1 MLIVVEAVC
10 VVWLA
15 DTKPLD
21 SGDPLMRVGKSL
33 EPGAGWGL
41 PLGLNPYNRGIVPN
55 GPSSPGLLCLMALN

>member
-21 SGDPLMRVGKSL
+21 SGDPLMRVDKSL
-33 EPGAGWGL
+33 EPGAGWGA
-41 PLGLNPYNRGIVPN
+41 
-55 GPSSPGLLCLMALN
+55 SSRVKSI